1 MQEYSQLYDTDT
13 CNVYLGKADKNI
25 QSVAS
30 NFSGTAFPTE
40 NLQVG
45 MTCVRTD
52 DNNNVYLL
60 TSVSPATWELRPSK
74 GYVDDAVGNGINSI
88 TNFTGATSNAAGK
101 QGLVPAPAKGT
112 QTDYY
117 LAADGTWKK
126 VQQRSIK
133 EVIDIVYPVGSIWE
147 STTSSDPNKLW
158 PGTTWSLM
166 DGGRVLVSSG
176 SYSDSSGSYNYS
188 LGATGG
194 EAKHQLTTDEMPSHG
209 HAVSISYANLQGSL
223 TYTDDN
229 SLTGGINTGVS
240 GIISKRTARGHYGGP
255 ATKDGVTAGIDI
267 NASHGH
273 NASIGNSG
281 GSGTH
286 ENRQPY
292 TVVNRW
298 RRTG

>member
-194 EAKHQLTTDEMPSHG
+194 EAKHQLTTAEMPSHSHGARSSTNGG
-209 HAVSISYANLQGSL
+209 HNHNIRVITQGQDQNAGDGGNNYWADRTTSWNGDHSHTITISN
-223 TYTDDN
+223 
-229 SLTGGINTGVS
+229 TGGN
-240 GIISKRTARGHYGGP
+240 
-255 ATKDGVTAGIDI
+255 
-267 NASHGH
+267 
-273 NASIGNSG
+273 GN
-281 GSGTH
+281 H
-286 ENRQPY
+286 ENRPPY
-292 TVVNRW
+292 IVVNRW
-298 RRTG
+298 KRTA

>member
-1 MQEYSQLYDTDT
+1 MQEYSQLYDTDA

-30 NFSGTAFPTE
+30 NFSGTVFPTE

-52 DNNNVYLL
+52 DNNNMYLL
-60 TSVSPATWELRPSK
+60 TNLSPVKWELLPST
-74 GYVDDAVGNGINSI
+74 GYVDNAVGSGVKSI
-88 TNFTGATSNAAGK
+88 TNFKGATSNAAGK
-101 QGLVPAPAKGT
+101 QGLVPAPASGT

-126 VQQRSIK
+126 VQQRSVK

-176 SYSDSSGSYNYS
+176 SYSDSSGSYSYS

-194 EAKHQLTTDEMPSHG
+194 EAKHKLTTNE
-209 HAVSISYANLQGSL
+209 L
-223 TYTDDN
+223 
-229 SLTGGINTGVS
+229 
-240 GIISKRTARGHYGGP
+240 
-255 ATKDGVTAGIDI
+255 
-267 NASHGH
+267 ASHGH
-273 NASIGNSG
+273 GASASTD
-281 GSGTH
+281 S
-286 ENRQPY
+286 
-292 TVVNRW
+292 
-298 RRTG
+298 

>member
-158 PGTTWSLM
+158 PGTTWSVM

-194 EAKHQLTTDEMPSHG
+194 EAKHQLTTDEMPSHSHGASSSTNGG
-209 HAVSISYANLQGSL
+209 HNHNIRVITQGQDQNAGDGGSNYWADRTTSWNGDHSHTITISN
-223 TYTDDN
+223 
-229 SLTGGINTGVS
+229 TGGN
-240 GIISKRTARGHYGGP
+240 
-255 ATKDGVTAGIDI
+255 
-267 NASHGH
+267 
-273 NASIGNSG
+273 GN
-281 GSGTH
+281 H
-286 ENRQPY
+286 ENRPPY
-292 TVVNRW
+292 IVVNRW
-298 RRTG
+298 KRTA

>member
-194 EAKHQLTTDEMPSHG
+194 EAKHQLTTDEMPSHSHGASSSTNGG
-209 HAVSISYANLQGSL
+209 HNHNIRVITQGQDQNAGDGGSNYWADRTTSWNGDHSHTITISN
-223 TYTDDN
+223 
-229 SLTGGINTGVS
+229 TGGN
-240 GIISKRTARGHYGGP
+240 
-255 ATKDGVTAGIDI
+255 
-267 NASHGH
+267 
-273 NASIGNSG
+273 GN
-281 GSGTH
+281 H
-286 ENRQPY
+286 ENRPPY
-292 TVVNRW
+292 IVVNRW
-298 RRTG
+298 KRTA

>member
-1 MQEYSQLYDTDT
+1 MQEYSQLYDTDA

-30 NFSGTAFPTE
+30 NFSGTVFPTE

-52 DNNNVYLL
+52 DNNNMYLL
-60 TSVSPATWELRPSK
+60 TNLSPVKWELLPST
-74 GYVDDAVGNGINSI
+74 GYVDNAVGSGVKSI
-88 TNFTGATSNAAGK
+88 TNFKGATSNAAGK
-101 QGLVPAPAKGT
+101 QGLVPAPASGT

-126 VQQRSIK
+126 VQQRSVK

-176 SYSDSSGSYNYS
+176 SYSDSSGSYSYS

-194 EAKHQLTTDEMPSHG
+194 EAKHKLTTNELASHG
-209 HAVSISYANLQGSL
+209 HGASISSTSL
-223 TYTDDN
+223 VGTLGAYTWDH
-229 SLTGGINTGVS
+229 LAS
-240 GIISKRTARGHYGGP
+240 GIVSAQDMNGSVNPSGHYGYYKY
-255 ATKDGVTAGIDI
+255 TV

-273 NASIGNSG
+273 SISLSNTGGNDR
-281 GSGTH
+281 H

-292 TVVNRW
+292 LVINRW
-298 RRTG
+298 KRNG

>member
-1 MQEYSQLYDTDT
+1 MQEYSQLYDTDA

-30 NFSGTAFPTE
+30 NFSGTVFPTE

-52 DNNNVYLL
+52 DNNNMYLL
-60 TSVSPATWELRPSK
+60 TNLSPVKWELLPST
-74 GYVDDAVGNGINSI
+74 GYVDNAVGSGVKSI
-88 TNFTGATSNAAGK
+88 TNFKGATSNAAGK
-101 QGLVPAPAKGT
+101 QGLVPAPASGT

-126 VQQRSIK
+126 VQQRSVK

-166 DGGRVLVSSG
+166 DGGRVLVSRG
-176 SYSDSSGSYNYS
+176 SYSDSSGSYSYS

-194 EAKHQLTTDEMPSHG
+194 EAKHKLTTNE
-209 HAVSISYANLQGSL
+209 L
-223 TYTDDN
+223 
-229 SLTGGINTGVS
+229 
-240 GIISKRTARGHYGGP
+240 
-255 ATKDGVTAGIDI
+255 
-267 NASHGH
+267 ASHGH
-273 NASIGNSG
+273 GASASTDSHTHTAWTVIG
-281 GSGTH
+281 GSDFLGGHSGNNGKWGNTTTSKNSHSHSINISATGGNGYH
-286 ENRQPY
+286 ENRPPY
-292 TVVNRW
+292 VVVNRW
-298 RRTG
+298 KRTA

>member
-1 MQEYSQLYDTDT
+1 MQEYSQLYDTDA

-30 NFSGTAFPTE
+30 NFSGTVFPTE

-52 DNNNVYLL
+52 DNNNMYLL
-60 TSVSPATWELRPSK
+60 TNLSPVKWELLPST
-74 GYVDDAVGNGINSI
+74 GYVDNAVGSGVKSI
-88 TNFTGATSNAAGK
+88 TNFKGATSNAAGK
-101 QGLVPAPAKGT
+101 QGLVPAPASGT

-126 VQQRSIK
+126 VQQRSVK

-176 SYSDSSGSYNYS
+176 SYSDSSGSYSYS

-194 EAKHQLTTDEMPSHG
+194 EAKHKLTTNEMPSHSHGASSSTNGG
-209 HAVSISYANLQGSL
+209 HNHTLRVIVDGKDENAGAGGANYWNNQTTSWNGDHSHTITISN
-223 TYTDDN
+223 
-229 SLTGGINTGVS
+229 TGGN
-240 GIISKRTARGHYGGP
+240 
-255 ATKDGVTAGIDI
+255 
-267 NASHGH
+267 
-273 NASIGNSG
+273 GN
-281 GSGTH
+281 H
-286 ENRQPY
+286 ENRPPY
-292 TVVNRW
+292 AVVNRW
-298 RRTG
+298 RRTA

>member
-1 MQEYSQLYDTDT
+1 MQEYSQLYDTDA

-30 NFSGTAFPTE
+30 NFSGTVFPTE

-52 DNNNVYLL
+52 DNNNMYLL
-60 TSVSPATWELRPSK
+60 TNLSPVKWELLPST
-74 GYVDDAVGNGINSI
+74 GYVDNAVGSGVKSI
-88 TNFTGATSNAAGK
+88 TNFKGATSNAAGK
-101 QGLVPAPAKGT
+101 QGLVPAPASGT

-126 VQQRSIK
+126 VQQRSVK

-176 SYSDSSGSYNYS
+176 SYSDSSGSYSYS

-194 EAKHQLTTDEMPSHG
+194 EAKHKLTTNELASHVHGASASTDSHTHTAWTVIGGSDFLGG
-209 HAVSISYANLQGSL
+209 HSGNNGKWGNTTTSQNSHSHSINISA
-223 TYTDDN
+223 
-229 SLTGGINTGVS
+229 TGGNG
-240 GIISKRTARGHYGGP
+240 Y
-255 ATKDGVTAGIDI
+255 
-267 NASHGH
+267 
-273 NASIGNSG
+273 
-281 GSGTH
+281 H
-286 ENRQPY
+286 ENRPPY
-292 TVVNRW
+292 VVVNRW
-298 RRTG
+298 KRTA

>member
-1 MQEYSQLYDTDT
+1 MQEYSQLYDTDA

-30 NFSGTAFPTE
+30 NFSGTVFPTE

-52 DNNNVYLL
+52 DNNNMYLL
-60 TSVSPATWELRPSK
+60 TNLSPVKWELLPST
-74 GYVDDAVGNGINSI
+74 GYVDNAVGSGVKSI
-88 TNFTGATSNAAGK
+88 TNFKGATSNAAGK
-101 QGLVPAPAKGT
+101 QGLVPAPASGT

-126 VQQRSIK
+126 VQQRSVK

-176 SYSDSSGSYNYS
+176 SYSDSSGSYSYS

-194 EAKHQLTTDEMPSHG
+194 EAKHKLTTNE
-209 HAVSISYANLQGSL
+209 L
-223 TYTDDN
+223 
-229 SLTGGINTGVS
+229 
-240 GIISKRTARGHYGGP
+240 
-255 ATKDGVTAGIDI
+255 
-267 NASHGH
+267 ASHGH
-273 NASIGNSG
+273 GASASTDSHTHTAWTVIG
-281 GSGTH
+281 GSDFLGGHSGNNGKWGNTTTSQNSHSHSINISATGGNGYH
-286 ENRQPY
+286 ENRPPY
-292 TVVNRW
+292 VVVNRW
-298 RRTG
+298 KRTA